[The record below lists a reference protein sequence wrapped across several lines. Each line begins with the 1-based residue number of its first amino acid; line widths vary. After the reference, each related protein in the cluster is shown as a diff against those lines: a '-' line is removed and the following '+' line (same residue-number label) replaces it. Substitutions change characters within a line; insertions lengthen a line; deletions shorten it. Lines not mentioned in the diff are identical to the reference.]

1 MNPGPLHWK
10 HGVLATGPPGKSLV
24 QFFEASIDSRSW
36 NPIPWSLVSGCSQW
50 VVLPFPSPHM
60 AGGGV
65 GGNHIGPNVPHGF
78 LFPVQ
83 AKLSGSL
90 LLCEPPLPPFSS
102 QRTSPQPPCKH
113 CGGVD
118 HPLVASGWA
127 ERLSF
132 LFYPSELCIP
142 FNSSQAG
149 L

>member
-1 MNPGPLHWK
+1 MNPGPLHWE
-10 HGVLATGPPGKSLV
+10 HGVLGTGPPGKS
-24 QFFEASIDSRSW
+24 SGDSRSW
-36 NPIPWSLVSGCSQW
+36 NPIPWPLVSGCSQW
-50 VVLPFPSPHM
+50 VVLPFPSPHT
-60 AGGGV
+60 AGGWWEGI
-65 GGNHIGPNVPHGF
+65 NRSSVPHGF

-102 QRTSPQPPCKH
+102 QRTSPRPPCKH

-118 HPLVASGWA
+118 HPSVASGWA

-132 LFYPSELCIP
+132 LFHPSELCIP
-142 FNSSQAG
+142 FNSLQAS